1 MNALSTM
8 LLIADAFV
16 SLCDEM
22 PLRKVSIS
30 DIVQRT
36 GKNRK
41 TFYYHF
47 ENKDRLIIWIFRYDM
62 GQVLKKHF
70 SESVLLYEK
79 PSDDSISHFPYYI
92 TQKSGVRSL
101 DHAEFFSCFAEV
113 LEARRHFYREALIDN
128 GPYSLRNYLYA
139 LYLEA
144 MKRDMFPYLTD
155 PDVFEVPVG
164 SIEFVEAYLR
174 KMYGIE
180 KMVPLLVPIQLDI
193 PEYLGRKDALV
204 CSKSELRDKASEW
217 GAEEVFLKSASQLKC
232 DYTGVYDIRKDTLPS
247 DKEMYISEVL
257 NIFSEWRVFVSN
269 ERIVGVKHYLGDPWA
284 MPDKSVVYQMV
295 REYTDCPAAYTLDVA
310 VAADLYSGKPS
321 TVVIEVHP
329 FVSCGLYGF
338 EGKELPKMLIQGF
351 RWVTEFLSTEAI

>member
-1 MNALSTM
+1 MQYRFIIQKNQDGTM
-8 LLIADAFV
+8 
-16 SLCDEM
+16 S
-22 PLRKVSIS
+22 S
-30 DIVQRT
+30 DCATVC
-36 GKNRK
+36 
-41 TFYYHF
+41 
-47 ENKDRLIIWIFRYDM
+47 E
-62 GQVLKKHF
+62 VLKEQNWLHQG
-70 SESVLLYEK
+70 ET
-79 PSDDSISHFPYYI
+79 PYQI
-92 TQKSGVRSL
+92 Q
-101 DHAEFFSCFAEV
+101 
-113 LEARRHFYREALIDN
+113 
-128 GPYSLRNYLYA
+128 LRTF
-139 LYLEA
+139 EA

-295 REYTDCPAAYTLDVA
+295 REYTDCSAAYTLDVA